1 MKTDVFKI
9 KYMAGNL
16 SKLIGTL
23 LLMCDSCVLRTL
35 PEASHSNSLFQDPTG
50 RH

>member
-1 MKTDVFKI
+1 MLFRV
-9 KYMAGNL
+9 KYMAENL

-23 LLMCDSCVLRTL
+23 LLMCDSCVLTTL
-35 PEASHSNSLFQDPTG
+35 PEASYSNSLFQDPTG

>member
-1 MKTDVFKI
+1 MFFEV
-9 KYMAGNL
+9 KYMAEKL

-23 LLMCDSCVLRTL
+23 LLMCDSCVLKTL
-35 PEASHSNSLFQDPTG
+35 PETSHSNSLFQDPTG